1 MSEPTDFNKAAS
13 RALDALP
20 KQQSRSLATQTT
32 QLPTSLQPA
41 SRDQFRTE
49 LTSCLILTAP
59 SGMTKEDRNEWLK
72 VAWGTLRDLPPDILA
87 AGCKVAR
94 ETCDHP
100 SKIVPTIMKEAGPWL
115 EMRRRG
121 ARYVESPVTPTEWQ
135 LEKPDYITPEQ
146 MAEIRKE
153 FGI

>member
-1 MSEPTDFNKAAS
+1 
-13 RALDALP
+13 
-20 KQQSRSLATQTT
+20 
-32 QLPTSLQPA
+32 
-41 SRDQFRTE
+41 
-49 LTSCLILTAP
+49 
-59 SGMTKEDRNEWLK
+59 MTKEDRNEWLK

-100 SKIVPTIMKEAGPWL
+100 SKIVPAIMREAGPWL

-121 ARYVESPVTPTEWQ
+121 ARYVESPVTPTEWK